1 MNYRDGNSPDRD
13 IMDPNARVD
22 NTSKSNI
29 LTDNKKWDGKTRG
42 SLAGY
47 KIFLFFINFLGVGF
61 AYALLRLVTFYYYL
75 FAKKPKMALLDFY
88 QSTLHFS
95 VSTSRK
101 LIRRN
106 FFIFGQTLVDRAAFL
121 LGKDSNFTHTFE
133 NEQYLIDIRDHGKGG
148 ILLSA
153 HLGNWETA
161 GNLLKG
167 RITPTINIVMLDAE
181 VENIKKF
188 MDLSTG
194 GSRFKIIGIKNDLSH
209 IIAIRNALL
218 SNEFVAIH
226 ADRYL
231 EGAKF
236 IELDFLGNKAKFPL
250 GPFVI
255 ASKFDAPVTFVFAAK
270 DGKYSYHLS
279 ATSPITVKTKPEDIA
294 KMYVAELEK
303 KLKQYPEQWFNY
315 FNFFQ

>member
-1 MNYRDGNSPDRD
+1 MSR
-13 IMDPNARVD
+13 
-22 NTSKSNI
+22 
-29 LTDNKKWDGKTRG
+29 WDGKTRG
-42 SLAGY
+42 SLLGY
-47 KIFLFFINFLGVGF
+47 KIFLFFINFLGLGF
-61 AYALLRLVTFYYYL
+61 AYLLLRAVSYYYFL
-75 FAKKPKMALLDFY
+75 FAARPKTALLDFY
-88 QSTLHFS
+88 TNELHLPGDKAK
-95 VSTSRK
+95 K
-101 LIRRN
+101 LIRKN
-106 FFIFGQTLVDRAAFL
+106 FYIFGQTLVDRAAFL
-121 LGKDSNFTHTFE
+121 IGKDKKFTHVFE
-133 NEQYLIDIRDHGKGG
+133 NEQYLIDIRDAGKGG

-181 VENIKKF
+181 VANIKKY

-194 GSRFKIIGIKNDLSH
+194 GSRFKVIAIKNDLSH
-209 IIAIRNALL
+209 VIAIRNALIN
-218 SNEFVAIH
+218 NEFVAIH

-236 IELDFLGNKAKFPL
+236 IDLDFLGKKARFPY

-279 ATSPITVKTKPEDIA
+279 ATTPITSKMKPEEIA
-294 KMYVAELEK
+294 RLYIVELEK
-303 KLKQYPEQWFNY
+303 KVRQYPEQWFNY
-315 FNFFQ
+315 FNFFQS